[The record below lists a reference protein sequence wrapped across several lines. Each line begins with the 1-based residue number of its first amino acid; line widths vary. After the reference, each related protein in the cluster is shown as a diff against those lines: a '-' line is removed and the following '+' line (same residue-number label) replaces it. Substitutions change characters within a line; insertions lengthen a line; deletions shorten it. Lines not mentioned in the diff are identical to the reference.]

1 MRYAMLAWV
10 LVAGV
15 LFGGACAPAGTAP
28 PAPPPATAPSPTGAE
43 ATRSTLPAPTAV
55 PSAQT
60 VKHGYNPILAG
71 APMFIAQERGYFAE
85 AGFELEFTTF
95 DTGAQMVASAAA
107 GQLDVIAAVPSP
119 SLFNALA
126 RGIDLKAV
134 AVESWTG
141 TFLVLRKELADSGQ
155 VRSLADLRGKRVS
168 FNLEGIP
175 VDYALRIAF
184 EKSGLRLDEVE
195 VHRLPN
201 PDLPAALA
209 NAAVDAGVVPE
220 PLPTLI
226 ESRGI
231 GARALDVQGLAGR
244 QTGAMLVAGPS
255 MLARGEAVNT
265 RFLVAYLRGL
275 RDYLAA
281 ITDERVSDPDM
292 VAILSKWTS
301 IPPSTVAA
309 AVASKVDPSGRLDIE
324 DLNRQQDYWRQVGL
338 VPREADLRAF
348 IDHRYLDAA
357 LAQSR

>member
-15 LFGGACAPAGTAP
+15 LFGGACTPAGTPP
-28 PAPPPATAPSPTGAE
+28 PAPPPAAPSPTGAD
-43 ATRSTLPAPTAV
+43 AARSTSPAPAAL
-55 PSAQT
+55 PSPQL

-71 APMFIAQERGYFAE
+71 APMFVAHERGYFAE
-85 AGFELEFTTF
+85 EGFELEFTTF
-95 DTGAQMVASAAA
+95 DSGAQMVASAAA

-134 AVESWTG
+134 AAESWTG

-175 VDYALRIAF
+175 VDYALRLAF

-195 VHRLPN
+195 VQRLPN

-220 PLPTLI
+220 PIPTLV

-231 GARALDVQGLAGR
+231 GARALDIQGLAGR

-255 MLARGEAVNT
+255 MLARGETLNT
-265 RFLVAYLRGL
+265 RFLIAYLRGL

-281 ITDERVSDPDM
+281 ITDEHVTDPAV
-292 VAILSKWTS
+292 VAILSQWTS
-301 IPPSTVAA
+301 LPPSTVEA
-309 AVASKVDPSGRLDIE
+309 AVASRVDPSGRLDLE
-324 DLNRQQDYWRQVGL
+324 DLVRQQDYWTRAGL
-338 VPREADLRAF
+338 VPRAADLGSF
-348 IDHRYLDAA
+348 IDHRFIDAA
-357 LAQSR
+357 LAQPR